1 MLSLGLFFLLLTG
14 ANPSPPDAPSNWV
27 HPQDGPHLDFELRV
41 EQQTLRLSVQLNL
54 ACADELV
61 GVLREDL
68 HRLDPVEVEG
78 LREALLEFVSEHS
91 ELRADGKLV
100 EGTPNHFDWTPPDLE
115 RLPYYPRFGTR
126 ALTTLRLAL
135 EFPTAQAAEDLS
147 FSWTNYPPNL
157 TVSVEREDAPSLEVR
172 TRVIAY
178 GTHQAFVLSSDSP
191 GLQWTAPPESQRL
204 RMLEVPVPGRNDKST
219 LGSRPGLWLG
229 LGLGVL
235 GLLIA
240 GRPGQHRRHGLGIS
254 LAGLLLALG
263 IGLGQDAASDNA
275 LTPAEGKSI
284 FLALHTNL
292 YRSFDSTGE
301 EEIYSALATAV
312 AGPLLEELYG
322 DLQQNL
328 SMQEQGGARAEVED
342 LRHGS
347 IQIDPESLSSD
358 SFDVVAKWQVDAAVH
373 HFGHFHRRTTGYEA
387 RYTLALGPVGWKI
400 QEYDPLAQ
408 ERLASSTDDP
418 ALALSDEGTR
428 DEIEPDEVGR
438 NENAPPDI
446 PPAKTESNQE
456 GSR

>member
-1 MLSLGLFFLLLTG
+1 MLSLGLFFLLLAG
-14 ANPSPPDAPSNWV
+14 ATPSLPDAPSNWV

-68 HRLDPVEVEG
+68 NRLDPVEVEN
-78 LREALLEFVSEHS
+78 LRETLLEFVSEHS
-91 ELRADGKLV
+91 ELRADGVLLK
-100 EGTPNHFDWTPPDLE
+100 GTPHHFDWTPPDLE

-135 EFPTAQAAEDLS
+135 EFPAAQAVENLS
-147 FSWTNYPPNL
+147 FFWRNYPPNL
-157 TVSVEREDAPSLEVR
+157 TVSVEREDAPGLEVR

-178 GTHQAFVLSSDSP
+178 GTHQAFVLSSESP

-204 RMLEVPVPGRNDKST
+204 RMLEVPVPGHDSSST

-240 GRPGQHRRHGLGIS
+240 GRAGQHRRHGLGIS
-254 LAGLLLALG
+254 LAGFLLALG
-263 IGLGQDAASDNA
+263 IGLGQGAASDNA
-275 LTPAEGKSI
+275 LTTADGEGI

-301 EEIYSALATAV
+301 EEVYSALATAV

-322 DLQQNL
+322 DLQQSL

-347 IQIDPESLSSD
+347 VLIDPKSLSPD
-358 SFDVVAKWQVDAAVH
+358 GFEVLAKWQVDAAVH

-387 RYTLALGPVGWKI
+387 RYTLALGPRGWKI

-418 ALALSDEGTR
+418 ALALSDEDTR
-428 DEIEPDEVGR
+428 DETEPDEVGR
-438 NENAPPDI
+438 NETAPPEA
-446 PPAKTESNQE
+446 PPAETKSNQE

>member
-1 MLSLGLFFLLLTG
+1 MLSLGLFFLLLAG
-14 ANPSPPDAPSNWV
+14 ATPSLPDAPSNWV

-68 HRLDPVEVEG
+68 NRLDPVEVEN
-78 LREALLEFVSEHS
+78 LRETLLEFVSEHS
-91 ELRADGKLV
+91 ELRADGVLLK
-100 EGTPNHFDWTPPDLE
+100 GTPHHFDWTPPDLE

-135 EFPTAQAAEDLS
+135 EFPAAQAVENLS
-147 FSWTNYPPNL
+147 FSWRNYPPNL
-157 TVSVEREDAPSLEVR
+157 TVSVEREDAPGLEVR

-178 GTHQAFVLSSDSP
+178 GTHQAFVLSSESP

-204 RMLEVPVPGRNDKST
+204 RMLEVPVPGHDSSST

-240 GRPGQHRRHGLGIS
+240 GRAGQHRRHGLGIS
-254 LAGLLLALG
+254 LAGFLLALG
-263 IGLGQDAASDNA
+263 IGLGQGAASDNA
-275 LTPAEGKSI
+275 LTTADGEGI

-301 EEIYSALATAV
+301 EEVYSALATAV

-322 DLQQNL
+322 DLQQSL

-347 IQIDPESLSSD
+347 VLIDPKSLSPD
-358 SFDVVAKWQVDAAVH
+358 GFEVLAKWQVDAAVH

-387 RYTLALGPVGWKI
+387 RYTLALGPRGWKI

-418 ALALSDEGTR
+418 ALALSDEDTR
-428 DEIEPDEVGR
+428 DETEPDEVGR
-438 NENAPPDI
+438 NETAPPEA
-446 PPAKTESNQE
+446 PPAETKSNQE

>member
-1 MLSLGLFFLLLTG
+1 MY
-14 ANPSPPDAPSNWV
+14 DAWKP
-27 HPQDGPHLDFELRV
+27 
-41 EQQTLRLSVQLNL
+41 
-54 ACADELV
+54 
-61 GVLREDL
+61 
-68 HRLDPVEVEG
+68 
-78 LREALLEFVSEHS
+78 
-91 ELRADGKLV
+91 
-100 EGTPNHFDWTPPDLE
+100 
-115 RLPYYPRFGTR
+115 
-126 ALTTLRLAL
+126 
-135 EFPTAQAAEDLS
+135 
-147 FSWTNYPPNL
+147 
-157 TVSVEREDAPSLEVR
+157 
-172 TRVIAY
+172 
-178 GTHQAFVLSSDSP
+178 
-191 GLQWTAPPESQRL
+191 
-204 RMLEVPVPGRNDKST
+204 
-219 LGSRPGLWLG
+219 
-229 LGLGVL
+229 
-235 GLLIA
+235 
-240 GRPGQHRRHGLGIS
+240 
-254 LAGLLLALG
+254 
-263 IGLGQDAASDNA
+263 
-275 LTPAEGKSI
+275 
-284 FLALHTNL
+284 
-292 YRSFDSTGE
+292 
-301 EEIYSALATAV
+301 IYSALATAV

-387 RYTLALGPVGWKI
+387 RYTLALGPMGWKI